1 VVVAEGDA
9 EGEAQFVHERPVEG
23 LHEYVAAPVAVRVVD
38 VPLQIDTAAPALTT
52 GTGLTFT
59 VIVPVPVQP
68 REDVPVIVYVV
79 VVVGFAVGLAQLVHE
94 RPVAGLQEYVDAPF
108 AFRTT
113 EPLPHM
119 VWFVPVMTG
128 VGLITT
134 VLKAVSEQPLAV
146 VTTKRTLYV
155 PPVV

>member
-1 VVVAEGDA
+1 MDDGEAAGD
-9 EGEAQFVHERPVEG
+9 AQFVHERPVEG
-23 LHEYVAAPVAVRVVD
+23 LHEYVEAPVAVSVVE
-38 VPLQIDTAAPALTT
+38 VPLQIATAAPALTV
-52 GTGLTFT
+52 GTGLTVT
-59 VIVPVPVQP
+59 VMVPVPVQP

-79 VVVGFAVGLAQLVHE
+79 VVVGFAVGLAQLVQD
-94 RPVAGLQEYVDAPF
+94 RPVAGLHAYVAAPF

-113 EPLPHM
+113 EPLPHI
-119 VWFVPVMTG
+119 VWFVPVITG

-146 VTTKRTLYV
+146 VTIKRTLYV